1 MSQQT
6 IFGVFFNYLKMWKP
20 LLTCRRFWE
29 SGLGLQL
36 AHRVWVADSCP
47 CFTYADTQAKPKK
60 TNLCVCVIKNNHWN
74 YPYYME
80 RRLQGKVV
88 RDFEM
93 TKGKI
98 LEVTYEMLRVAWSP
112 VGHDL

>member
-1 MSQQT
+1 MLIPALASPMQT
-6 IFGVFFNYLKMWKP
+6 LRPNLRKP
-20 LLTCRRFWE
+20 I
-29 SGLGLQL
+29 S
-36 AHRVWVADSCP
+36 
-47 CFTYADTQAKPKK
+47 
-60 TNLCVCVIKNNHWN
+60 VCVIKNNHWN